1 MFTTKKQSL
10 ASRTKSLALRIAL
23 LTGKISVPVLPIM
36 SLLLVS
42 ELVSTPL
49 LPASITT
56 KSSMDRA

>member
-56 KSSMDRA
+56 KSSMGRA

>member
-10 ASRTKSLALRIAL
+10 ESKTKSLALRTTQ

-36 SLLLVS
+36 SLQLVS

-49 LPASITT
+49 LLASITT